1 VCTAKKKVHLLATG
15 YVHSEIS
22 FPSSSSNEHETVS
35 GDPALSTG
43 GQMTT
48 DL

>member
-1 VCTAKKKVHLLATG
+1 VCTAKKKAHLLATG
-15 YVHSEIS
+15 YVHSENS
-22 FPSSSSNEHETVS
+22 FPSSSSNELEAVS
-35 GDPALSTG
+35 ADPALSTG